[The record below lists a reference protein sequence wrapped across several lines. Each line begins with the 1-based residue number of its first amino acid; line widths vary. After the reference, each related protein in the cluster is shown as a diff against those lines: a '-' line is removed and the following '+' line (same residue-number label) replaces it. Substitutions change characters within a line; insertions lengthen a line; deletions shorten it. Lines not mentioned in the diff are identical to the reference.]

1 MLTAFLHQPVILDL
15 DAPYLAIGTL
25 VAVDA
30 DSVTLADCDLH
41 DHREAN
47 STKEVYAI
55 ETRQLGVRANRRRVV
70 IPRTQIVACSL
81 LAEVIG

>member
-1 MLTAFLHQPVILDL
+1 MYSAFLRQPVIIDL

-25 VAVDA
+25 VAVDD

-55 ETRQLGVRANRRRVV
+55 ESRQLGVRANRRQVV
-70 IPRTQIVACSL
+70 IPRERIVAVSL
-81 LAEVIG
+81 LADVTG